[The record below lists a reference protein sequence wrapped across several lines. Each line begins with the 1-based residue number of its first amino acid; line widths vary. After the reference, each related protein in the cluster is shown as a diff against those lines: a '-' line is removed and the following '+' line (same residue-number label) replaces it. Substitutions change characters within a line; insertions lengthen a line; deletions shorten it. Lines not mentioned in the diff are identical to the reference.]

1 MKKKM
6 VHFHHLAVE
15 NSGPEDQ
22 GQLRPELSG
31 HHVFFFL
38 GCGCDAD
45 GVTGRKNAVRDETR
59 YDWDRRVVQDEW
71 RQWGMGFSVTYWA
84 PKKPVTK

>member
-1 MKKKM
+1 M

-38 GCGCDAD
+38 GCGCDAE
-45 GVTGRKNAVRDETR
+45 GVTGRKNALYGMKPDMTGIEGLFNMNG
-59 YDWDRRVVQDEW
+59 DNGGWD
-71 RQWGMGFSVTYWA
+71 FL
-84 PKKPVTK
+84 

>member
-1 MKKKM
+1 M

-31 HHVFFFL
+31 HHVFFFFW
-38 GCGCDAD
+38 DVD
-45 GVTGRKNAVRDETR
+45 VTRMASLEER
-59 YDWDRRVVQDEW
+59 
-71 RQWGMGFSVTYWA
+71 ML
-84 PKKPVTK
+84 